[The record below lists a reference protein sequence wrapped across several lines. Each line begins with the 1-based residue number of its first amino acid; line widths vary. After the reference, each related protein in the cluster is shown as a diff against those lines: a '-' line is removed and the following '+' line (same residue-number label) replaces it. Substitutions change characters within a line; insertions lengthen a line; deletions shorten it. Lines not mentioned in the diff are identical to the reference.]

1 MGYARVTLARFLLSS
16 QTCVMLSQIHMKEG
30 IPVTKK
36 PWYLTL
42 AHIVRI
48 VSVPPMMVGI
58 LLVLL
63 YALRDDIFATPVEF
77 VVSLCGLTI
86 LPILAYP
93 VSAMIP
99 AIRKKGREGQR
110 SLAMYFSTVG
120 YVAVFIYGLIARIGT
135 GLMHIYAGYLFSVV
149 IILIGNKVFKVRIS
163 GHACSV
169 SGPLVYSGY
178 FLGIWGIVVGVV
190 CWGAILWASLVMKRH
205 TFKEFL
211 FGTLTCLFSFGVGW
225 LIFH

>member
-1 MGYARVTLARFLLSS
+1 MSA
-16 QTCVMLSQIHMKEG
+16 
-30 IPVTKK
+30 K
-36 PWYLTL
+36 PFYLKI
-42 AHIVRI
+42 AHAVRI
-48 VSVPPMMVGI
+48 ISIPPVMVGI
-58 LLVLL
+58 LIVLL
-63 YALRDDIFATPVEF
+63 FTLRDDVFATTAEMVI
-77 VVSLCGLTI
+77 SAMGLTV

-99 AIRKKGREGQR
+99 KIRAKGREGQR

-120 YVAVFIYGLIARIGT
+120 YVAVFIYGLIAGVGT

-190 CWGAILWASLVMKRH
+190 CWGVILWASLVMKRH

-211 FGTLTCLFSFGVGW
+211 LGTLTCLVSFTVGW

>member
-1 MGYARVTLARFLLSS
+1 MSAKL
-16 QTCVMLSQIHMKEG
+16 
-30 IPVTKK
+30 
-36 PWYLTL
+36 WYLRV

-48 VSVPPMMVGI
+48 VSVPPVMVGI
-58 LLVLL
+58 LLLLL
-63 YALRDDIFATPVEF
+63 YTLREDVFASGWEF
-77 VVSLCGLTI
+77 AASLGGLTV
-86 LPILAYP
+86 LPVLAYP

-99 AIRKKGREGQR
+99 ALREKGREGQR

-120 YVAVFIYGLIARIGT
+120 YVAMFVYGLIAGVGT

-149 IILIGNKVFKVRIS
+149 IILVGNKVFKVRIS

-178 FLGIWGIVVGVV
+178 FLGLWGILVGIV
-190 CWGAILWASLVMKRH
+190 CWIVILWASLVMKRH
-205 TFKEFL
+205 TFREFV
-211 FGTLTCLFSFGVGW
+211 FGTLTCLFSFAVGW

>member
-1 MGYARVTLARFLLSS
+1 MSA
-16 QTCVMLSQIHMKEG
+16 
-30 IPVTKK
+30 K
-36 PWYLTL
+36 PFYLKI
-42 AHIVRI
+42 AHAVRI
-48 VSVPPMMVGI
+48 ISVPPVMVGI
-58 LLVLL
+58 LIILL
-63 YALRDDIFATPVEF
+63 FTLRDDVFANPAEMVI
-77 VVSLCGLTI
+77 SALGLTI

-99 AIRKKGREGQR
+99 KIRAKGREGQR

-120 YVAVFIYGLIARIGT
+120 YVAVFIYGLIAGVGT

-178 FLGIWGIVVGVV
+178 FLGIWGIIVGVV
-190 CWGAILWASLVMKRH
+190 CWGVILWASLAMKRH

-211 FGTLTCLFSFGVGW
+211 LGTLTCLVSFTVGW

>member
-1 MGYARVTLARFLLSS
+1 MSAKPLS
-16 QTCVMLSQIHMKEG
+16 LKI
-30 IPVTKK
+30 
-36 PWYLTL
+36 
-42 AHIVRI
+42 AHAVRI
-48 VSVPPMMVGI
+48 ISIPPVMVGI

-63 YALRDDIFATPVEF
+63 FTLREDVIRTGADMVA
-77 VVSLCGLTI
+77 SLLGLTV

-93 VSAMIP
+93 VAFAVP
-99 AIRKKGREGQR
+99 ALRKKGREGQR

-120 YVAVFIYGLIARIGT
+120 YVAVFVYGLVCSVGT

-149 IILIGNKVFKVRIS
+149 IILVSNKVFRVRVS

-169 SGPLVYSGY
+169 SGPLVYSGF
-178 FLGIWGIVVGVV
+178 FLGIWGVIVGAF
-190 CWGAILWASLVMKRH
+190 CWGGILWASLAMKRH

-211 FGTLTCLFSFGVGW
+211 LGTLTCLVSFTAGW

>member
-1 MGYARVTLARFLLSS
+1 MSA
-16 QTCVMLSQIHMKEG
+16 
-30 IPVTKK
+30 K
-36 PWYLTL
+36 PFYLKL
-42 AHIVRI
+42 AHAVRI
-48 VSVPPMMVGI
+48 ISVPPVMVGI
-58 LLVLL
+58 LIILL
-63 YALRDDIFATPVEF
+63 FTLRDDVFATTAEMVI
-77 VVSLCGLTI
+77 SALGLTV

-99 AIRKKGREGQR
+99 KIRVKGREGQR

-120 YVAVFIYGLIARIGT
+120 YVAVFVYGLIAGVGT

-178 FLGIWGIVVGVV
+178 FLGIWGIVVGVA
-190 CWGAILWASLVMKRH
+190 CWGVILWASLVMKRH

-211 FGTLTCLFSFGVGW
+211 LGTLTCLVSFTVGW

>member
-1 MGYARVTLARFLLSS
+1 MSA
-16 QTCVMLSQIHMKEG
+16 
-30 IPVTKK
+30 K
-36 PWYLTL
+36 PFYLKL
-42 AHIVRI
+42 AHVVRI
-48 VSVPPMMVGI
+48 ISVPPVMVGI
-58 LLVLL
+58 LIILL
-63 YALRDDIFATPVEF
+63 FTLRDDVFATTAEMVI
-77 VVSLCGLTI
+77 SALGLTV

-99 AIRKKGREGQR
+99 KIRAKGREGQR

-120 YVAVFIYGLIARIGT
+120 YVAVFVYGLIAGVGT

-190 CWGAILWASLVMKRH
+190 CWGVILWASLVMKRH

-211 FGTLTCLFSFGVGW
+211 LGTLTCLVSFTVGW